1 MRGNYRRPFVKRDTT
16 RINERITAPTVRL
29 LDEEAKQIGVV
40 TIDEARKIASERE
53 LDLVEIAGAAQP
65 PVVKV
70 IDYKKYLYQLKK
82 KKQEEKRNTHTS
94 ETKQIQLGPFIGDH
108 DLEIK
113 TRHGREFLE
122 DGDKVK
128 FIVKFRGRQMSRTEL
143 GAVVLR
149 KVIEQLADISKVE
162 REIKLEGRQMSLV
175 VVRDKGAKKN
185 EQKIES

>member
-1 MRGNYRRPFVKRDTT
+1 LRGNYRRPFVKRDTT

-29 LDEEAKQIGVV
+29 LDEDNKQIGVV
-40 TIDEARKIASERE
+40 SIEEAREKAAEAG

-113 TRHGREFLE
+113 TRHGREFLMN
-122 DGDKVK
+122 GDKVK

-143 GAVVLR
+143 GEQVLK
-149 KVIEQLADISKVE
+149 KVIEHLSDVSKVE

-175 VVRDKGAKKN
+175 LTRDKGAKKN
-185 EQKIES
+185 DDKIES